1 VTGPEPELLPEPSP
15 EQDGRRGQDRRQLLV
30 LGLALAFLVGAV
42 GYLIGVRTTD
52 GVPSNEVD
60 VGFLEDMT
68 SHHDQAVKLALI
80 ELSRGSDRT
89 AREFAQEVI
98 LFQRY
103 ELGRFRNFQDE
114 RGVANPEY
122 SPDRRTMAWMGMPT
136 PLADMPGM
144 ASEDD
149 IAALEAAEGIEA
161 DRLFLGLMRD
171 HHLGGVHM
179 AAYAAVH
186 AADPAV
192 REMAGIMAR
201 NQRLEVNEYDD
212 LLRRLSPAG

>member
-1 VTGPEPELLPEPSP
+1 VA
-15 EQDGRRGQDRRQLLV
+15 V
-30 LGLALAFLVGAV
+30 AFLVGAL
-42 GYLIGVRTTD
+42 GYLVGVRTTD
-52 GVPSNEVD
+52 TGPPGNEVD

-68 SHHDQAVKLALI
+68 SHHDQAVQLALI
-80 ELSRGSDRT
+80 ELARGSDRT

-103 ELGRFRNFQDE
+103 ELGRFRNFQEE
-114 RGVANPEY
+114 RGVGNPEY
-122 SPDRRTMAWMGMPT
+122 SLDRETMAWMGMPT

-144 ASEDD
+144 ASVEE

-161 DRLFLGLMRD
+161 DRLFLALMRD

-179 AAYAAVH
+179 AEYAADH
-186 AADPAV
+186 AADPAI
-192 REMAGIMAR
+192 REMAEVMAR
-201 NQRLEVNEYDD
+201 NQLLEVNEYDD